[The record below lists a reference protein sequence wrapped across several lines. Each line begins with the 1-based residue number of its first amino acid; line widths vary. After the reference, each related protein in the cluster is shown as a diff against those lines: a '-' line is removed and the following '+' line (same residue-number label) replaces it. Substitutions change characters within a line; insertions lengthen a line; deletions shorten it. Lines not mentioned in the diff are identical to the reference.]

1 MYCAL
6 LVIAEDKADDSFQI
20 FVMNL
25 LGKTVPINVA
35 PMDTIMSLKV
45 RLQEKVDVPFVQ
57 QRLTFQGKMLENDDT
72 ILSHG
77 IAKSAKV
84 ELTLPMLGGGI

>member
-25 LGKTVPINVA
+25 LGETVPINVA

-45 RLQEKVDVPFVQ
+45 RLQEKVHVPFMQ
-57 QRLTFQGKMLENDDT
+57 QRLTFQGNMLQNDDT

-77 IAKSAKV
+77 MVKSARV
-84 ELTLPMLGGGI
+84 ELSLPILGGGI